1 MALSPTE
8 QKRVP
13 MTDEPLTQTDR
24 TPPARSARLWM
35 IALVALLGLAVM
47 YLGVHDVREGARIRK
62 GAAAPPFK
70 VARYDGGRVSL
81 EELRGKV
88 VMLDFWATW
97 CAPCAA
103 EMPTLTKLAGEYESA
118 GLVFLAANRDDVGA
132 APALV
137 KGFVAQR
144 APNLGKSVVFADDQM
159 AASYGL
165 QALPTLYFIGRDGR
179 VLESRA
185 GYESESLLR
194 RQIESA
200 LAK

>member
-1 MALSPTE
+1 MTTE
-8 QKRVP
+8 G
-13 MTDEPLTQTDR
+13 PLPQTDR
-24 TPPARSARLWM
+24 TPPRSARLWM
-35 IALVALLGLAVM
+35 LALVSLLALAVM
-47 YLGVHDVREGARIRK
+47 YLGIHDAREDARIRK

-70 VARYDGGRVSL
+70 VARYSGGKVSL

-118 GLVFLAANRDDVGA
+118 GLVFLAANRDDAGA
-132 APALV
+132 ASALV

-179 VLESRA
+179 VLESHS
-185 GYESESLLR
+185 GYASESHLR

-200 LAK
+200 LGK

>member
-1 MALSPTE
+1 
-8 QKRVP
+8 
-13 MTDEPLTQTDR
+13 MTGEPLAEIDR

-35 IALVALLGLAVM
+35 FALAALLGLAVM
-47 YLGVHDVREGARIRK
+47 YLGVHDAREGARVRK
-62 GAAAPPFK
+62 GAAAPPFQ
-70 VARYDGGRVSL
+70 VARYAGGRVSL

-103 EMPTLTKLAGEYESA
+103 EMPTLTKLAGEYEGA

-179 VLESRA
+179 VLESHA
-185 GYESESLLR
+185 GYASESALR

-200 LAK
+200 LGK

>member
-1 MALSPTE
+1 MTE
-8 QKRVP
+8 
-13 MTDEPLTQTDR
+13 EPLAQIAQ

-35 IALVALLGLAVM
+35 LALVALLALAVM
-47 YLGVHDVREGARIRK
+47 YLGVHDAREGARIRK
-62 GAAAPPFK
+62 GATAPPFK
-70 VARYDGGRVSL
+70 VARYGGGRVSL

-103 EMPTLTKLAGEYESA
+103 EMPTLTKLAGEYEPS
-118 GLVFLAANRDDVGA
+118 GLVFLAANRDDAGA
-132 APALV
+132 APELV
-137 KGFVAQR
+137 KGFVAHR

-179 VLESRA
+179 VLESHS
-185 GYESESLLR
+185 GYASESHLR

-200 LAK
+200 LGK

>member
-1 MALSPTE
+1 
-8 QKRVP
+8 
-13 MTDEPLTQTDR
+13 
-24 TPPARSARLWM
+24 M

-47 YLGVHDVREGARIRK
+47 YLGVHDAREGARIRK
-62 GAAAPPFK
+62 GAAAPPFE

-97 CAPCAA
+97 CPPCAA
-103 EMPTLTKLAGEYESA
+103 EMPTLTKLASEYEAA
-118 GLVFLAANRDDVGA
+118 GLVFLAANCDDVGA
-132 APALV
+132 APGLV
-137 KGFVAQR
+137 KSFVAQR
-144 APNLGKSVVFADDQM
+144 APNLGKSVVYADDQM

-165 QALPTLYFIGRDGR
+165 KALPTLYFIGRDGH
-179 VLESRA
+179 VLESHD
-185 GYESESLLR
+185 GYASEKLLR